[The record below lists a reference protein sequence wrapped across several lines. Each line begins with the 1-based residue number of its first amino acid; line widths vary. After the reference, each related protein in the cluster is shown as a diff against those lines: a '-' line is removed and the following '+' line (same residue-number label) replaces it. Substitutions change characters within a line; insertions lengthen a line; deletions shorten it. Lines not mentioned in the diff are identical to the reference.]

1 MRDSFFQGDMAMTES
16 FRDVLA
22 RGEILV
28 ADGATGTNY
37 QARGLERGQAPEQ
50 WLYEQPDKVTQL
62 HRDFIQAGANIILTN
77 TFGAT
82 AVRLAHAGLEND
94 AAQVNQ
100 RAVALARRAIQGE
113 RVWVA
118 GSIGPSGQLLEPF
131 GTMTREEAV
140 AQFAAQAQALA
151 DGGVD
156 LLIIETQFDLGEA
169 TAAFEGARSVT
180 NLPIIVSFSFDMGT
194 NTMMGLKAAQV
205 AQELT
210 ALGADMVGVNC
221 GRSLDEN
228 LVNLQ
233 EMRAATHLPLWMK
246 PNAGLPRMTDDDVAI
261 YDVTPEMMGQAAEQ
275 WLAAGAQIVGG
286 CCGTSPA
293 HLQAIAQAVAR
304 ARVAA

>member
-1 MRDSFFQGDMAMTES
+1 MTES

-50 WLYEQPDKVTQL
+50 WLFEQPDKVTQL
-62 HRDFIQAGANIILTN
+62 HRDFVQAGSNVILTN

-94 AAQVNQ
+94 AVQVNQ
-100 RAVALARRAIQGE
+100 RAVELARRAIQGE

-131 GTMTREEAV
+131 GTLTREEAV

-205 AQELT
+205 AKDVT
-210 ALGADMVGVNC
+210 ALGADLVGVNC

-233 EMRAATHLPLWMK
+233 EMRAATHLPIWMK

-261 YDVTPEMMGQAAEQ
+261 YDVTPEMMGQAAER
-275 WLAAGAQIVGG
+275 WLQAGAQIVGG
-286 CCGTSPA
+286 CCGTSPQ
-293 HLQAIAQAVAR
+293 HLEAIAQAVAR
-304 ARVAA
+304 ARVSA

>member
-1 MRDSFFQGDMAMTES
+1 MPES
-16 FRDVLA
+16 FRDVIS

-37 QARGLERGQAPEQ
+37 QARGLARGQAPEE
-50 WLYEQPDKVTQL
+50 WLWQEPDKVTQL
-62 HRDFIQAGANIILTN
+62 HRDFAQAGSNIILTN

-82 AVRLAHAGLEND
+82 ALRLAHAGLQDD

-100 RAVALARRAIQGE
+100 RAAELARQAAASATNGQ

-131 GTMTREEAV
+131 GTLTREEAV
-140 AQFAAQAQALA
+140 AQFGAQAKALA
-151 DGGVD
+151 DGGVE

-169 TAAFEGARSVT
+169 TAAFEGARALT
-180 NLPIIVSFSFDMGT
+180 ELPIIVSFSFDMGT
-194 NTMMGLKAAQV
+194 NTMMGLKAGQV
-205 AQELT
+205 AKEMT

-228 LVNLQ
+228 FINLQ

-261 YDVTPEMMGQAAEQ
+261 YDVTPEMMGEAAAR
-275 WLAAGAQIVGG
+275 WLEAGAQIVGG
-286 CCGTSPA
+286 CCGTSPQ
-293 HLQAIAQAVAR
+293 HLREIARAVAQARVR
-304 ARVAA
+304 A

>member
-1 MRDSFFQGDMAMTES
+1 MTES

-62 HRDFIQAGANIILTN
+62 HRDFVQAGANIILTN

-100 RAVALARRAIQGE
+100 RAVELARRAIQGAARSE

-118 GSIGPSGQLLEPF
+118 GSLGPSGQLLEPF
-131 GTMTREEAV
+131 GTLTREEAV

-151 DGGVD
+151 QGGVD
-156 LLIIETQFDLGEA
+156 LLIIETQFDMGEA
-169 TAAFEGARSVT
+169 TAAFEGARSVCD
-180 NLPIIVSFSFDMGT
+180 LPIIVSFSFDMGT

-205 AQELT
+205 AQEIT

-233 EMRAATHLPLWMK
+233 EMRAATQLPLWMK

-261 YDVTPEMMGQAAEQ
+261 YDVTPEMMGRAAEQ

-286 CCGTSPA
+286 CCGTSPE
-293 HLQAIAQAVAR
+293 HLHAIAQAVAR
-304 ARVAA
+304 ARVTA

>member
-1 MRDSFFQGDMAMTES
+1 MNES

-37 QARGLERGQAPEQ
+37 QARGLERGLAPEQ
-50 WLYEQPDKVTQL
+50 WLFQEPDQVIQL
-62 HRDFIQAGANIILTN
+62 HRDFILAGSNIILTN
-77 TFGAT
+77 SFGAT
-82 AVRLAHAGLEND
+82 ALRLAHAGLEDD

-100 RAVALARRAIQGE
+100 RAVALARRAIHSAARDE

-131 GTMTREEAV
+131 GTLTREEAV
-140 AQFAAQAQALA
+140 AQFAAQARALA

-156 LLIIETQFDLGEA
+156 LLVVETQFDLGEA
-169 TAAFEGARSVT
+169 TAAYEGARSVT
-180 NLPIIVSFSFDMGT
+180 DLPIVVSFSFDMGA

-205 AQELT
+205 AREVT

-221 GRSLDEN
+221 GRSLEEN
-228 LVNLQ
+228 LVNLE
-233 EMRAATHLPLWMK
+233 EMRAATQLSIWMK
-246 PNAGLPRMTDDDVAI
+246 PNAGLPRMTDDDIAL
-261 YDVTPEMMGQAAEQ
+261 YDVTPEAMGEAAAR

-286 CCGTSPA
+286 CCGTSPQ
-293 HLQAIAQAVAR
+293 HLREIAR
-304 ARVAA
+304 AVENTRVSV

>member
-1 MRDSFFQGDMAMTES
+1 MTES
-16 FRDVLA
+16 FRAVLA

-50 WLYEQPDKVTQL
+50 WLYEHPDRVTQL
-62 HRDFIQAGANIILTN
+62 HRDFIQAGSNVILTN

-82 AVRLAHAGLEND
+82 AVRLAHAGLADD
-94 AAQVNQ
+94 AVQVNQ

-118 GSIGPSGQLLEPF
+118 GSLGPSGQLLEPF
-131 GTMTREEAV
+131 GSLTREQAITE
-140 AQFAAQAQALA
+140 FAAQARALA

-180 NLPIIVSFSFDMGT
+180 DLPIIVSFSFDMGAH
-194 NTMMGLKAAQV
+194 TMMGLEAAQV
-205 AQELT
+205 AQAVT

-228 LVNLQ
+228 LSNLR

-246 PNAGLPRMTDDDVAI
+246 PNAGLPRMTDDDVAL
-261 YDVTPEMMGQAAEQ
+261 YDVTPEMMGAAAEQ
-275 WLAAGAQIVGG
+275 WLAAGARIVGG
-286 CCGTSPA
+286 CCGTSPQ
-293 HLQAIAQAVAR
+293 HLREIAR
-304 ARVAA
+304 AAERLRVGV

>member
-1 MRDSFFQGDMAMTES
+1 MTES
-16 FRDVLA
+16 FRDVVA

-50 WLYEQPDKVTQL
+50 WLYEEPDKVTQL
-62 HRDFIQAGANIILTN
+62 HRDFVLAGSNVILTN

-82 AVRLAHAGLEND
+82 AVRLTHAGLEND

-100 RAVALARRAIQGE
+100 RAVALARRAIQGD

-118 GSIGPSGQLLEPF
+118 GSMGPSGQLLEPF
-131 GTMTREEAV
+131 GTLTREEAI
-140 AQFAAQAQALA
+140 AQFAAQARALGEA
-151 DGGVD
+151 GAD

-169 TAAFEGARSVT
+169 TAAYEGARSAT
-180 NLPIIVSFSFDMGT
+180 ELPIVISFSFDMGT

-205 AQELT
+205 AKEVT

-221 GRSLDEN
+221 GRSLEEN
-228 LVNLQ
+228 LINLQ
-233 EMRAATHLPLWMK
+233 EMRAATDLPIWMK

-261 YDVTPEMMGQAAEQ
+261 YDVTPDMMGQAAASWIQ
-275 WLAAGAQIVGG
+275 AGAQIVGG
-286 CCGTSPA
+286 CCGTSPQ

-304 ARVAA
+304 ARVTA

>member
-1 MRDSFFQGDMAMTES
+1 MTES

-37 QARGLERGQAPEQ
+37 QARGLERGCAPEQ
-50 WLYEQPDKVTQL
+50 WLYEYPDRVTQL
-62 HRDFIQAGANIILTN
+62 HRDFILAGSNVILTN

-82 AVRLAHAGLEND
+82 AARLAHAGLEHD
-94 AAQVNQ
+94 AAAVNR
-100 RAVALARRAIQGE
+100 RAVELARRAMQGE
-113 RVWVA
+113 RVWLA
-118 GSIGPSGQLLEPF
+118 GSLGPSGQLLEPF
-131 GTMTREEAV
+131 GTMTHAEAV

-169 TAAFEGARSVT
+169 TAAFQGARSVT
-180 NLPIIVSFSFDMGT
+180 NLPIIVSFSFDMGA
-194 NTMMGLKAAQV
+194 NTMMGLGAAQV
-205 AQELT
+205 AQAAT
-210 ALGADMVGVNC
+210 DMGADMVGVNC

-228 LVNLQ
+228 LSNLQ

-261 YDVTPEMMGQAAEQ
+261 YDVTPEMMGDAAAR
-275 WLAAGAQIVGG
+275 WLAAGARIVGG
-286 CCGTSPA
+286 CCGTSPQ
-293 HLQAIAQAVAR
+293 HLQAIAQTVAHARTR
-304 ARVAA
+304 A